1 MPGTVT
7 LLPTKSVSGT
17 RDDFLL
23 LLLLPSCVGE
33 RLQEERGVLVFDE
46 GEKRADVSV
55 SERSSADDVDKCVA
69 SLGK

>member
-23 LLLLPSCVGE
+23 LLLLSCVGE